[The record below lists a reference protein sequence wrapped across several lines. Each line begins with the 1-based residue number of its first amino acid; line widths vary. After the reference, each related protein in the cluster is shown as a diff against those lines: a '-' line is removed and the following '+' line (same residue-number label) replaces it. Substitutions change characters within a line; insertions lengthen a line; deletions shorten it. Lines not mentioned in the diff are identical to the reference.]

1 MQRWIIRLMIK
12 REREVHGRPKRR
24 ENTGFDWIG
33 LRRDEEIEMVSSLE
47 LRTRLERTYSTLK
60 CSMRL

>member
-1 MQRWIIRLMIK
+1 MIK